1 MTQKM
6 WLILAAVSFAAFM
19 MFKCG
24 GSSRDEI
31 ALKII
36 QAEKGYK
43 DIVILDVDERRLGY
57 NYLIQFTH
65 PDDGKRYETDINV
78 MKSEIERYK
87 RMH

>member
-6 WLILAAVSFAAFM
+6 WLAVAAISFSVFLM
-19 MFKCG
+19 LQCG

-36 QAEKGYK
+36 QAKKGYK
-43 DIVILDVDERRLGY
+43 DIVILDVDEREAGY

-78 MKSEIERYK
+78 MKSDIRRYE